1 MNSNLRKTITAVISL
16 AWAGTAWAAPQAFD
30 FKDPKGVNNAVFRLD
45 APLEAINGTATGV
58 SGTINYDP
66 AQPESLSGKIVFD
79 ANSLTVP
86 NPMMKE
92 HLHGAMWMD
101 VAKYPDLS
109 FEAVK
114 ADKVKREGDNTQRR
128 SLASSPFTA

>member
-66 AQPESLSGKIVFD
+66 AQPELLSGKIVFD

-92 HLHGAMWMD
+92 AHPLPYT
-101 VAKYPDLS
+101 YPFPYFNGFPYYYQYSDFHRYRTGIS
-109 FEAVK
+109 AE
-114 ADKVKREGDNTQRR
+114 
-128 SLASSPFTA
+128 S